1 MSELFLT
8 VLRMSLTASYVILCV
23 MVVRLLLKKAPKVI
37 SYALWAV
44 VAFRL
49 VIPFSFESMFSILP
63 SRTNTVPVRHEV
75 IYYQSSQTDSGQDVG
90 DSLAD
95 SFANVLRSD
104 KSSIVSNVKESI
116 NPLENFIETGTYIWL
131 LGIMAL
137 LVYNLASFLKLK
149 RQLKSAQLIDKNIYE
164 AKNLKTPFVYK

>member
-1 MSELFLT
+1 
-8 VLRMSLTASYVILCV
+8 LRDGCKAIAEKSSKGHILCFV
-23 MVVRLLLKKAPKVI
+23 
-37 SYALWAV
+37 AV

-164 AKNLKTPFVYK
+164 AKNLKTPFVMGIIKPKIYLPAGLTTPKEAIF